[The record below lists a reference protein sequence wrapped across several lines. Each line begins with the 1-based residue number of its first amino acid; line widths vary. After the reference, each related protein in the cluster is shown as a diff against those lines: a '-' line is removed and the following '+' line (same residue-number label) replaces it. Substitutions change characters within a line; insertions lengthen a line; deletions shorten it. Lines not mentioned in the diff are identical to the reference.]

1 MKNKR
6 IKGMKRWISVLL
18 AMSVLMLCIPSRAA
32 GKTPR
37 VVRVAFPQV
46 KGLTETAEDGT
57 RYGMVVDYLNEIA
70 KYTGWEYEY
79 IDTESQTMVDDFL
92 DGKFELMGGT
102 YYAEGFEAFFAY
114 PDYNTG
120 YSKSILLARQED
132 RSIRT
137 NNLESLNGKTIGVYE
152 NAKENI
158 RRLKEFLAFNGFH
171 CTLKYYS
178 SESFTDGNL
187 YARLENGEVDLLQGN
202 STEGGDQFRV
212 AAAYDSQPFYLV
224 TNIGN
229 QEVLDG
235 LNMALEKI
243 TDANPSFGAE
253 RYAAHYPDRMSAS
266 VQLTEGEL
274 AYIKEKGHVTVA
286 VLKNWHPLFCADETD
301 DSHNGLV
308 PDLLREVSAYSGLE
322 FSYIYANTYM
332 QAIQMV
338 KRGDVDMLGF
348 FLGTEADAADMG
360 LALTAPYVN
369 MNNIIIRNKASSY
382 PGENLVCAI
391 VEGQRLPGDIH
402 AAKVVAYPGVREA
415 LSAVNRGEADIIYGL
430 SARMER
436 DIQTYQFVN
445 LVPVTIVN
453 DSDDLNFALM
463 RPADPDLLTILNKAL
478 GSLSTD
484 QKTELLNR
492 NMVSMGAGNLSIID
506 IMNAN
511 PLLVI
516 LILSLFLA
524 AVMTAVLLVNRS
536 HTKAVI
542 MENNLEKAE
551 AESRAKG
558 DFLSRMSHEI
568 RTPMNAVM
576 GLTDLTLMKN
586 NMPEDVR
593 ENLIKIQSSSRY
605 LRDLINDIL
614 DMNRLDSG
622 MLSIAREP
630 FSLGQLLDEL
640 QGMMENEAKRRGLS
654 YTLEQD
660 ITHNDLTGDVIR
672 LRQVLTNLLSNAFK
686 FTEPGGSVCLR
697 VIEKGSSDA
706 GAEYSF
712 RVSDTGVGVSE
723 EDQKRIFS
731 SFEQVGTNYSR
742 SQGTGLGLAI
752 SSSIVELMDGRL
764 KVKSKPGCGSEFYFT
779 ITLPYGAPVAAAKE
793 SRESLAKSGL
803 LRGIRV
809 LLAEDNDLNAEII
822 MQLLETQEAEVIR
835 CENGRLAAEQFE
847 NSEVNAIRVILMD
860 IQMPEMNGYEATRA
874 IRGMDRP
881 DAKTIPIIA
890 MTANAFA
897 EDVRAAADAGM
908 NAHLSKPLDVE
919 KMWSTLRG
927 VLEGGAQE

>member
-212 AAAYDSQPFYLV
+212 AYDSQPFYLV

-286 VLKNWHPLFCADETD
+286 GLKNWHPLFCADETD

-511 PLLVI
+511 PLLFI